1 MAIELAVGIDIGG
14 THTVIGLV
22 DEIGTIVG
30 SSSFSTTDFPDINVY
45 VNEISKHIVT
55 IHSSL
60 NDESTI
66 KGIGIGAP
74 NGNYYRG
81 TIEHAPNL
89 VWKGIVPFVEMI
101 KIRTGIKDVVLTN
114 DAKAA
119 AIGEMI
125 FGGAKGMKDFI
136 VITIGTGLGS
146 GIVSNG
152 NIVYGYDGFAGEMGH
167 VIVKRDGRMCTCGR
181 KGCLESYV
189 SKRGIIQT
197 YMELKE
203 INSKLESAEITPAYI
218 SELASKG
225 DEIALKVFDETGRIL
240 GQTLAD
246 SACYL
251 EPEAIFIFGGI
262 AQSGDLLLT
271 PIRIYMEQNLHNIY
285 QGKIKIIP
293 SALTGNTAAILGA
306 AALIWKQ

>member
-181 KGCLESYV
+181 KGCLEAYV

-203 INSKLESAEITPAYI
+203 INCKLESAEITPAYI
-218 SELASKG
+218 SELACKG
-225 DEIALKVFDETGRIL
+225 DEIALNVFEETGRIL

-293 SALTGNTAAILGA
+293 SALPGNTAAILGA